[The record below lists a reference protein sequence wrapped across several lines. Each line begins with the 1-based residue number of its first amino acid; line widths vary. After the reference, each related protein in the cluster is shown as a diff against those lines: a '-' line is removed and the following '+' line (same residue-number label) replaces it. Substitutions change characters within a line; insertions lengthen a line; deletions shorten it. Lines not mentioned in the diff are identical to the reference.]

1 MADAKKDEKKDDKA
15 AAPADPAKKKKLM
28 AIGGVVGGLALAFV
42 AAMFAVPKKEAVTK
56 VSLDGPFVGPITPK
70 KVQVNDSGGRG
81 YIVFELSLKYD
92 AYSSDYL
99 ASRAGDPVCQA
110 EILDALVTI
119 ASAKSRNDMTDKVG
133 KPVFLEEVRAAI
145 DPLVFPV
152 CLGSGLSATDPDA
165 ASGLVPGESMAKSTF
180 RGLLEEHVLHVD
192 AVQKKLRADDGA
204 EITFTGEEQDLQV
217 PCGTDMFLWIDM
229 TGLKPEFVGEV
240 KFGIRGR
247 TRRVLWNEVLLQ

>member
-15 AAPADPAKKKKLM
+15 AAPADPAKKKKLL

-42 AAMFAVPKKEAVTK
+42 AAMFAVPKKEAETK
-56 VSLDGPFVGPITPK
+56 VQLLGPFVGPITPK

-81 YIVFELSLKYD
+81 YIVFELNLKHD
-92 AYSSDYL
+92 AYSGDYL
-99 ASRAGDPVCQA
+99 ASRASDPVCQA

-152 CLGSGLSATDPDA
+152 CVGSGQTATDADVE
-165 ASGLVPGESMAKSTF
+165 SGLAPGDSMTKSTF

-204 EITFTGEEQDLQV
+204 EITFTGEERDLQV
-217 PCGTDMFLWIDM
+217 PCGTDMFIWVDVSE
-229 TGLKPEFVGEV
+229 LKPEFVGEV

-247 TRRVLWNEVLLQ
+247 TLRVLWNEVLLQ

>member
-42 AAMFAVPKKEAVTK
+42 AAMFAVPKKEEVTK
-56 VSLDGPFVGPITPK
+56 PSLVGPNVGPITPK

-81 YIVFELSLKYD
+81 YIVFELNLMYD
-92 AYSSDYL
+92 AYNPDYL
-99 ASRAGDPVCQA
+99 ASRASDPVCQA

-152 CLGSGLSATDPDA
+152 CLGTGTSGTEADSESGLA
-165 ASGLVPGESMAKSTF
+165 LGESMAKSTF
-180 RGLLEEHVLHVD
+180 RGLLEEHALHVD

-204 EITFTGEEQDLQV
+204 EITFTGEERDLQV
-217 PCGTDMFLWIDM
+217 PCGTDMFIWLDV